1 MSGDVPQ
8 VIVIEGDPGGTIK
21 AFVRAIASL
30 PSEPYWVLV
39 GGFAVNLRIAAIH
52 RSTGDLD
59 TVTNAPQRL
68 IELITDQPE
77 AEKIDRAKVVVEAG
91 MKVKID
97 VMPSTVGEALPPG
110 GWKRG
115 FAHARRW
122 AIDSAEPVS
131 ITVVDG
137 DGSPVAH
144 GACFLATVHTLIALK
159 VVALRGRQGRS
170 SKTKVGSDIHD
181 LVRLTVRHPIG
192 ELAEGFASAPGELTD
207 YVAQQL
213 TRLFDPDEDGPISL
227 RRLQVFS
234 GGNVDVVSITLEDL
248 AFLAELGRT
257 LGQ

>member
-1 MSGDVPQ
+1 MSGDAPQ

-30 PSEPYWVLV
+30 PSEPHWVLV
-39 GGFAVNLRIAAIH
+39 GGFAVNLRIAAVH
-52 RSTGDLD
+52 RLTGDVD
-59 TVTNAPQRL
+59 TVTNDPERL
-68 IELITDQPE
+68 IELVADLPE
-77 AEKIDRAKVVVEAG
+77 AEKIDRAKVVIEAG

-122 AIDSAEPVS
+122 AIGSADPVS
-131 ITVVDG
+131 ITVVDSRG
-137 DGSPVAH
+137 VPVAR
-144 GACFLATVHTLIALK
+144 GTCSVATVHALIALK

-170 SKTKVGSDIHD
+170 SRTKVGSDIHD
-181 LVRLTVRHPIG
+181 LVRLTARRSIG
-192 ELAEGFASAPGELTD
+192 ELAEGFASAPGELTE

-213 TRLFDPDEDGPISL
+213 ELLFDPDKDGPISL

-234 GGNVDVVSITLEDL
+234 GGNLDVASITLEDL
-248 AFLAELGRT
+248 AFLAELGQT
-257 LGQ
+257 LHM